1 MDIRTF
7 IALELSDEVQEEL
20 SRVKGVLER
29 TNANVK
35 WSAPETTHITLQFLG
50 NISNEKVP
58 CVEKILRSIASRS
71 APFDITLSNI
81 EVFPGWREPKVLWVG
96 IDKGCGPLAILA
108 RSVRAAMLEGGV
120 SEENRPFIP
129 HITIG
134 RIASDMDKRV
144 LQEGVVN
151 IDVKSISVPISRLVF
166 FKSLL
171 TKEGAIH
178 TILSTCDLTG

>member
-7 IALELSDEVQEEL
+7 IALELSDEVQKEL
-20 SRVKGVLER
+20 SRVKGILER

-35 WSAPETTHITLQFLG
+35 WFAPETTHITLQFLG
-50 NISNEKVP
+50 NISDEKVP
-58 CVEKILRSIASRS
+58 CVEKILRSIASRT
-71 APFDITLSNI
+71 APFDITLNNI
-81 EVFPGWREPKVLWVG
+81 EVFPGWTEPKVLWIG
-96 IDKGCGPLAILA
+96 IDKGCGPLQILA
-108 RSVRAAMLEGGV
+108 GSIRAVMLEEGF

-134 RIASDMDKRV
+134 RIAPDMNKSALRK
-144 LQEGVVN
+144 GVVA
-151 IDVKSISVPISRLVF
+151 IDVKSILAPISRLVF

-178 TILSTCDLTG
+178 TILSACDLAG

>member
-7 IALELSDEVQEEL
+7 IALELSDEVQKEL

-35 WSAPETTHITLQFLG
+35 WSAPETTHITIQFLG
-50 NISNEKVP
+50 NISDEKVP
-58 CVEKILRSIASRS
+58 CVEKILRSIASRT

-96 IDKGCGPLAILA
+96 IDKGCGPLEILA
-108 RSVRAAMLEGGV
+108 GSVRTAMIEEGI

-134 RIASDMDKRV
+134 RIASDINKSA
-144 LQEGVVN
+144 LQKDVVA
-151 IDVKSISVPISRLVF
+151 IDVKSILAPISRVVF

-171 TKEGAIH
+171 TKEGVIH
-178 TILSTCDLTG
+178 TILSACDLTG